1 MGKVTIMPPPPLTD
15 PIWWESPTHYAPASV
30 RRSPPSKTA
39 APKEGAEGGT
49 TKPASGS
56 DTRPEG
62 DKK

>member
-1 MGKVTIMPPPPLTD
+1 
-15 PIWWESPTHYAPASV
+15 V

-39 APKEGAEGGT
+39 ASKEGAEGGT
-49 TKPASGS
+49 TKPATGS